1 MVSPRRSALA
11 SLAALAALA
20 FLGAGCAPVGLLAYR
35 PDDPLLVSV
44 PLAQAAVRDERAA
57 FAALFQHELQAQDAA
72 ADLRQW
78 LHGVQAV
85 DAGAAAAAA
94 QRLSQR
100 AAPWRAGTVVLV
112 VPGLFG
118 DCVDR
123 QSVPFG
129 DGRVRP
135 REIERVQAYAGY
147 ADLGLRSIRSVDLP
161 GRASTQVNGQRLAD
175 LIRAEAAQPG
185 VERLVLVAYSKGV
198 PDVQQALRLLQQ
210 QGGVPPALVALVSMA
225 GAVAGTPLAD
235 QFEGLYE
242 RLAPH
247 VDPLDCSPSQ
257 GHEVASISRRE
268 RVQWLAANPPVPG
281 PAYYS
286 VVAYAQRDEVAP
298 PLRLPHDLLNR
309 VDPRND
315 GQMIAADAILPGS
328 TLLATA
334 RSDHWDLALPR
345 DRHPDALMRGLSSG
359 RHFPRE
365 ALLRATLTWVLA
377 QGR

>member
-1 MVSPRRSALA
+1 MATFRHPGACVAPG
-11 SLAALAALA
+11 LAALALMT
-20 FLGAGCAPVGLLAYR
+20 AGCAPVGLLAYR

-57 FAALFQHELQAQDAA
+57 FAALFQRELRVQDPA
-72 ADLRQW
+72 ADPGRW
-78 LHGVQAV
+78 LHGLLP
-85 DAGAAAAAA
+85 GAAAAADGLQDLR
-94 QRLSQR
+94 QRFDQR
-100 AAPWRAGTVVLV
+100 RAGTVVLV

-129 DGRVRP
+129 DGMVRP
-135 REIERVQAYAGY
+135 REVEAVQSYAGY
-147 ADLGLRSIRSVDLP
+147 ADLGLRAIRLVDLP
-161 GRASTQVNGQRLAD
+161 GRASVQANGDRLAGI
-175 LIRAEAAQPG
+175 IRAEAAAPG

-198 PDVQQALRLLQQ
+198 ADAQHALRRLQQ
-210 QGGVPPALVALVSMA
+210 EGGVPAKLAALVSVA

-235 QFEGLYE
+235 HFELAYE
-242 RLAPH
+242 RVSPH
-247 VDPLDCSPSQ
+247 VNPLDCSPAQ
-257 GHEVASISRRE
+257 GGEVSSITRRE
-268 RVQWLAANPPVPG
+268 RVQWLSANPPVSG

-286 VVAYAQRDEVAP
+286 IVAYAQSDEVAP
-298 PLRLPHDLLNR
+298 PLRVPHDLLSR

-328 TLLATA
+328 VLLATA

-345 DRHPDALMRGLSSG
+345 DRHPDALVRGLTSG

-365 ALLRATLTWVLA
+365 ALLRATLTWVLG
-377 QGR
+377 QTR

>member
-1 MVSPRRSALA
+1 MALSRPLGARVAPRLAVLAL
-11 SLAALAALA
+11 LT
-20 FLGAGCAPVGLLAYR
+20 AGCAPVGLLSYR

-57 FAALFQHELQAQDAA
+57 FAALFLQELRASDPA
-72 ADLRQW
+72 ADLGTW
-78 LHGVQAV
+78 LHGLP
-85 DAGAAAAAA
+85 AGAPAAAEPLAA
-94 QRLSQR
+94 LRRRFAERQ
-100 AAPWRAGTVVLV
+100 AGTVVLV

-129 DGRVRP
+129 DGVVRP
-135 REIERVQAYAGY
+135 RELEAVQSYAAY
-147 ADLGLRSIRSVDLP
+147 ADLGLRAIRMVDLP
-161 GRASTQVNGQRLAD
+161 GRASAQANGERLAAE
-175 LIRAEAAQPG
+175 IRAEAARPG

-198 PDVQQALRLLQQ
+198 PDAQHALQRLQ
-210 QGGVPPALVALVSMA
+210 QGGAMPANLLALVSVA

-235 QFEGLYE
+235 HFEGVYA

-247 VDPLDCSPSQ
+247 LHPLDCSASQ
-257 GHEVASISRRE
+257 GQEVASITRRE
-268 RVQWLAANPPVPG
+268 RVQWLTANPPVPG

-286 VVAYAQRDEVAP
+286 IVAYTRRDEVAP
-298 PLRLPHDLLNR
+298 PLRLPHDLLSR
-309 VDPRND
+309 ADPRND

-328 TLLATA
+328 VLLATA

-345 DRHPDALMRGLSSG
+345 DRHPDALMRGMSSG

-365 ALLRATLTWVLA
+365 ALLRATLTWVVA
-377 QGR
+377 QSR